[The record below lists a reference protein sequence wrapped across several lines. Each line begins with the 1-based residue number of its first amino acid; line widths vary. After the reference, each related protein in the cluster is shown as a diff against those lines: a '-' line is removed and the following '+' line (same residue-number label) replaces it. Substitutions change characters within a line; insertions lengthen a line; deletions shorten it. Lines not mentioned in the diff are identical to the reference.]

1 MDPSG
6 YGGGQARKAKP
17 KKKNKRK
24 VSEKQRDTCK
34 KHLNEVAQTY
44 MREFGQMC
52 NKLDLVNQDTGNAEF
67 DIHELEDEKAR
78 KLVDFVKRK
87 MKLIIKNRLVKDRS
101 MIQETG
107 AGGSPKVKSKMD
119 LLIGSH
125 VALPD
130 SSSDEE
136 DNGYDSL

>member
-1 MDPSG
+1 
-6 YGGGQARKAKP
+6 
-17 KKKNKRK
+17 
-24 VSEKQRDTCK
+24 
-34 KHLNEVAQTY
+34 
-44 MREFGQMC
+44 MC

-107 AGGSPKVKSKMD
+107 AGGHGGHGGHGVHGGVASSGN
-119 LLIGSH
+119 LTGSGVVH
-125 VALPD
+125 VQVVSIFAIVRVVLFELFGIVRHCSALFSIVQHCSALFSIVRHCPAPGID
-130 SSSDEE
+130 
-136 DNGYDSL
+136 